1 METKIDTILALCE
14 KGSGVVTAAQ
24 VSSAGLP
31 RALLPYLVS
40 KGSLLKMA
48 RGVYCLPDVWGDEL
62 ALIQYRFRTGL
73 FAEDSALWL
82 ADLSDRTPERPCLS
96 FPAKH
101 NVSTAR
107 ASGVRCVRSP
117 VGCHGLGVVNYLT
130 PHGNVI
136 RGYSPERTLCDILRP
151 HAHADPQLVRDAF
164 RRWAVRPG
172 RDIPA
177 LLDFSRLLGVV
188 EKVQSYLEVLP

>member
-1 METKIDTILALCE
+1 MRTKIDSILALCD
-14 KGSGVVTAAQ
+14 KGNGVVTATQ

-40 KGSLLKMA
+40 KGALSKMA
-48 RGVYCLPDVWGDEL
+48 RGVYCRPDVWEDEL
-62 ALIQYRFRTGL
+62 ALLQHRFRTGV

-101 NVSTAR
+101 NVSAAR
-107 ASGVRCVRSP
+107 ADGVRCVRSP
-117 VGCHGLGVVNYLT
+117 VGCHGLGVVDYRT
-130 PHGNVI
+130 PNGNVV

-151 HAHADPQLVRDAF
+151 RAHADPQLVRDAF

-177 LLDFSRLLGVV
+177 LLDFARLLGVG